1 MKIVI
6 TGASGQLGKTI
17 KKEIENSY
25 TIFPLS
31 KDEFDITRNDLS
43 RIEKIDPDIIIN
55 AAAFTNVEEAE
66 KIIKNLW
73 LVITLD
79 QNTFQILHLI
89 ILFR

>member
-66 KIIKNLW
+66 KNYQESMV
-73 LVITLD
+73 VITLD
-79 QNTFQILHLI
+79 QNTFKFCI
-89 ILFR
+89 